1 MHNIS
6 TSFFILENFLAANQ
20 TNSYHFFKSGYLV
33 KFRKED
39 VFREQT
45 DI

>member
-6 TSFFILENFLAANQ
+6 TSFFILEKILAANQ
-20 TNSYHFFKSGYLV
+20 TNSYRFFKNGYLV
-33 KFRKED
+33 KFRRED

-45 DI
+45 DV